1 MMKSQKKTT
10 NGMIVGLTGNIAS
23 GKSTVGKI
31 LEEMGATVVDADQ
44 VARQVVARGT
54 PALQELVSTF
64 GEKILKD
71 DGSLDR
77 EVLGN
82 MVFGND
88 EALEKLNKITHP
100 PIRNTLKQ
108 MFNDFRRQSN
118 PGVLVVEAA
127 LLFETG
133 LDLLMD
139 QVWFVT
145 APLDIRIERLMMRN
159 GLSYEAA
166 MKRIN
171 SQESEDIKLGKSDFV
186 INNDGDQKQLHRI
199 ISELYQKIAKN

>member
-1 MMKSQKKTT
+1 MMDSTKEPT
-10 NGMIVGLTGNIAS
+10 NGIIIGLTGNIAS
-23 GKSTVGKI
+23 GKSTVGNI

-44 VARQVVARGT
+44 VARQVVERGT
-54 PALQELVSTF
+54 PALHDLVNTF
-64 GEKILKD
+64 GEKILKC
-71 DGSLDR
+71 DGSLNR

-82 MVFGND
+82 IVFGD
-88 EALEKLNKITHP
+88 KEALEKLNKITHP
-100 PIRNTLKQ
+100 RIRNVLQ
-108 MFNDFRRQSN
+108 QRFDEFRRQPE

-133 LDLLMD
+133 LNLLMD

-145 APLDIRIERLMMRN
+145 APLDTRIKRLMMRN

-171 SQESEDIKLGKSDFV
+171 SQESEEIKQVKSNFI
-186 INNDGDQKQLHRI
+186 INNDGDQEQLHRM
-199 ISELYQKIAKN
+199 ISEAYKKIVKN

>member
-1 MMKSQKKTT
+1 MMDRVKEPT
-10 NGMIVGLTGNIAS
+10 NGIIIGLTGNIAS
-23 GKSTVGKI
+23 GKSTVGNI

-44 VARQVVARGT
+44 VARQVVERGT
-54 PALQELVSTF
+54 PALHDLVNTF
-64 GEKILKD
+64 GERILKC
-71 DGSLDR
+71 DGSLNR

-82 MVFGND
+82 IVFGD
-88 EALEKLNKITHP
+88 KEALEKLNKITHP
-100 PIRNTLKQ
+100 RIRNVLQQ
-108 MFNDFRRQSN
+108 MFDEFRRQPE

-133 LDLLMD
+133 LNLLMD

-145 APLDIRIERLMMRN
+145 APLDTRIERLMMRN

-171 SQESEDIKLGKSDFV
+171 SQESEEIKQVKSNFI
-186 INNDGDQKQLHRI
+186 INNDGDQEQLHRM
-199 ISELYQKIAKN
+199 ISEAYKKIVKN

>member
-1 MMKSQKKTT
+1 MMDSQKRQT
-10 NGMIVGLTGNIAS
+10 NGIIIGLTGNIAS

-44 VARQVVARGT
+44 VARQVVAIGT
-54 PALQELVSTF
+54 PALHDLVNTF
-64 GEKILKD
+64 GEKILKC
-71 DGSLDR
+71 DGSLNR

-82 MVFGND
+82 MVFGNN

-100 PIRNTLKQ
+100 RIRNVLQQ
-108 MFNDFRRQSN
+108 MFDEFRRQSK

-127 LLFETG
+127 LLFETS
-133 LDLLMD
+133 LNLLMD

-145 APLDIRIERLMMRN
+145 APLDTRIKRLMMRN

-171 SQESEDIKLGKSDFV
+171 SQESEYIKLVKSDFV
-186 INNDGDQKQLHRI
+186 INNDGDQQQLYRM
-199 ISELYQKIAKN
+199 ISEVYQKIVKN